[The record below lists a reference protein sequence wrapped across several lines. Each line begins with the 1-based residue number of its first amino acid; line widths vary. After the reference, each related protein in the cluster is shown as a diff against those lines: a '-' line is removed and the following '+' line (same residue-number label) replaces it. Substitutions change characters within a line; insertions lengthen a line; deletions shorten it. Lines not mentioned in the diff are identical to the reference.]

1 MNGLAIRPAQAED
14 AEAMR
19 AIYNRAVETST
30 ATYATETRDPAAMA
44 AWLVERA
51 AGGWPALVAVDAAGV
66 AGFAGYGRFRTWPGY
81 RHTVED
87 TIYVAE
93 DRRARGVGRAL
104 LSALIERARAD
115 GHHAMVAAIDASNAA
130 SLALHARLG
139 FVERGRLPEVAR
151 KFDRWLDLV
160 LMHRLLG

>member
-1 MNGLAIRPAQAED
+1 
-14 AEAMR
+14 
-19 AIYNRAVETST
+19 
-30 ATYATETRDPAAMA
+30 
-44 AWLVERA
+44 
-51 AGGWPALVAVDAAGV
+51 
-66 AGFAGYGRFRTWPGY
+66 
-81 RHTVED
+81 
-87 TIYVAE
+87 
-93 DRRARGVGRAL
+93 